1 MKASIDFFFLF
12 PIFHS
17 FILHVKVMTLTRDSL
32 CSPGDDGQV
41 RRTHAGPHE
50 QHHVLVPS
58 VAVGHHLTLEG
69 LELILIVAL
78 DVNEADGHLAV
89 PAAVEHLAEA
99 AFPDHLAH
107 LQLLQWDV
115 PLLQKDAG
123 LAGLAREIAG

>member
-1 MKASIDFFFLF
+1 
-12 PIFHS
+12 
-17 FILHVKVMTLTRDSL
+17 MTLTRDSL
-32 CSPGDDGQV
+32 CSPGDDGKV

-115 PLLQKDAG
+115 PFLQKDAG